1 MIRKT
6 VTIASLALIATAVLA
21 ATSASADPSI
31 SKSAP
36 GIHTEKSV
44 SMVPHPGR
52 KGKRHYG
59 APIERPIAGH
69 VQPKKKSQ

>member
-6 VTIASLALIATAVLA
+6 VLFAGLAALA
-21 ATSASADPSI
+21 ATSAYADPSI

-44 SMVPHPGR
+44 SMVPHPGK
-52 KGKRHYG
+52 KGRRSYG
-59 APIERPIAGH
+59 APIQRPIAGR